1 MMVDKA
7 DKTTLAAEERLLGH
21 LAREEAKR
29 RATAEGGSTLEAI
42 MARVSAEV
50 TRAAK
55 ERKEAQMR
63 QDRQRSL

>member
-1 MMVDKA
+1 MADNH
-7 DKTTLAAEERLLGH
+7 DKTSLAAEERLLEH

-29 RATAEGGSTLEAI
+29 RATAEGGSMLEAI

-55 ERKEAQMR
+55 ERKETQAR
-63 QDRQRSL
+63 QGR

>member
-1 MMVDKA
+1 MMA
-7 DKTTLAAEERLLGH
+7 DKPDNTTLAAEERLLGH

-29 RATAEGGSTLEAI
+29 RAEGSSTVEAI

-55 ERKEAQMR
+55 ERKEAQAR
-63 QDRQRSL
+63 QNR

>member
-1 MMVDKA
+1 MADKH
-7 DKTTLAAEERLLGH
+7 DKTTLAAEERLLVH
-21 LAREEAKR
+21 LAGEEAKR

-55 ERKEAQMR
+55 ERKEAKAC
-63 QDRQRSL
+63 QDR